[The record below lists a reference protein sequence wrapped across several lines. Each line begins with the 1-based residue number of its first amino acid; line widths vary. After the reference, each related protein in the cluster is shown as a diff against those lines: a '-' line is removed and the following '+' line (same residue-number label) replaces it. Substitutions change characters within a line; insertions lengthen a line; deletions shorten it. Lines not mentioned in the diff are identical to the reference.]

1 MCGLHRPRCTLRR
14 VAAVRRGGSC
24 DRTTVGEVNNCLYAE
39 LVGTPKFMDPEY
51 LLTGIPQ
58 PSVDFYSFGC
68 MVTGYDFQ
76 RKKYTYKSRRC

>member
-1 MCGLHRPRCTLRR
+1 M
-14 VAAVRRGGSC
+14 S
-24 DRTTVGEVNNCLYAE
+24 NCLYAE

-51 LLTGIPQ
+51 LLTGISQ